1 MIERLLAPGV
11 VGVDTVA
18 DVPEAWMLPEEAA
31 VVARAVDKRRRE
43 FGTVRHCAR
52 RAMAELGLPPA
63 PLLPGERREPRWPD
77 GVVGSLTHCAG
88 YRAAAVAHAAEVR
101 SVGID
106 AEPHGPLPDGVL
118 DSVARPEEL
127 PRLAALATARPG
139 THWDRLLFSA
149 KESVYK
155 VWFPLARR
163 WLGFDDASLTLDPGG
178 GFEVELRVPGPIV
191 DGAELT
197 ALRGRWLVEDGL
209 VVTAICLPAA
219 PARG

>member
-1 MIERLLAPGV
+1 VIERLLAPGV

-52 RAMAELGLPPA
+52 RAMEELGLPPV
-63 PLLPGERREPRWPD
+63 PVLPGERREPRWPA

-88 YRAAAVAHAAEVR
+88 YRAAAVARAAEVR

-127 PRLAALATARPG
+127 PRLAAMAAAHPG

-155 VWFPLARR
+155 AWFPLARR
-163 WLGFDDASLTLDPGG
+163 WLGFEDASLTLDPGG
-178 GFEVELRVPGPIV
+178 GFDAALWVPGPTV

-209 VVTAICLPAA
+209 VVTAICLPAV